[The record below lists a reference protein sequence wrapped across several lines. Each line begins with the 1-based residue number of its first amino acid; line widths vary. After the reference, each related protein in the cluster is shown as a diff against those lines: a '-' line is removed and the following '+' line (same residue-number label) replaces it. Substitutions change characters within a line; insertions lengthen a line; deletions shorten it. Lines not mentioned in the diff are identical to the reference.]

1 MVGTMIK
8 LESVVAFLDE
18 QTRRSTF
25 VDFPGAEN
33 GLQVDNSG
41 SVSRI
46 GAAVD
51 AGQVPFEQAVKLGV
65 DLLIV
70 HHGLYWTPPQP
81 LTGTA
86 YQKIRTAITGNLAV
100 YSSHLPLDAHPEIG
114 NNACIARLLELE
126 PIDTF
131 LPYEGNPIA
140 LIARP
145 PYDRATLRQR
155 LQQLFPET
163 FSAIEFGSERP
174 SRIAILSGS
183 GSSAIPYLKA
193 AGCDTLITGE
203 LKQQFFNTAQEEQ
216 LNLYPCG
223 HYATEVFG
231 VQALARKA
239 ASHFKIPVDI
249 ITTGCPL

>member
-1 MVGTMIK
+1 MIE
-8 LESVVAFLDE
+8 LAAVVSFLDE
-18 QTRRSTF
+18 RTRRTDF

-33 GLQVDNSG
+33 GLQLGNTG
-41 SVSRI
+41 RVSKI

-51 AGQVPFEQAVKLGV
+51 AGLVPFEQAVASGV

-81 LTGTA
+81 LTGVT
-86 YQKIRTAITGNLAV
+86 YQKIHTAITGNLAV

-114 NNACIARLLELE
+114 NNATLARLLELE
-126 PIDTF
+126 PVDTF

-145 PYDRATLRQR
+145 SYDRSTLSRR
-155 LQQLFPET
+155 LQQLFPST
-163 FSAIEFGSERP
+163 FTAMEFGSDRP

-183 GSSAIPYLKA
+183 GSSAIPFLKA

-216 LNLYPCG
+216 LNLYSCG

-231 VQALARKA
+231 VQSLAHEA
-239 ASHFKIPVDI
+239 GAHFNLPVDFI
-249 ITTGCPL
+249 STECPL

>member
-1 MVGTMIK
+1 MVE
-8 LESVVAFLDE
+8 LETIVKFLDNR
-18 QTRRSTF
+18 TRRSTF
-25 VDFPGAEN
+25 VDFEGAEN
-33 GLQVDNSG
+33 GLQLANNG

-51 AGQVPFEQAVKLGV
+51 AGRVPFEKAVAAGI

-81 LTGTA
+81 LTGAA
-86 YQKIRTAITGNLAV
+86 YAKIHTAITGNLAV
-100 YSSHLPLDAHPEIG
+100 YSSHLPLDAHAEIG

-126 PIDTF
+126 PCDTF

-140 LIARP
+140 LIAKAGC
-145 PYDRATLRQR
+145 DRSELANRLRK
-155 LQQLFPET
+155 LFPDT
-163 FSAIEFGSERP
+163 FNAIEFGSSKP

-203 LKQQFFNTAQEEQ
+203 LKQQFFNTAQEEH

-223 HYATEVFG
+223 HYATETFG
-231 VQALARKA
+231 VTELAREA
-239 ASHFKIPVDI
+239 ADKFDLPFEFIS
-249 ITTGCPL
+249 TECRL